1 MATESQR
8 YSVLLAR
15 GLDIEQQNIQ
25 RRTPEA
31 NQRDGIGNRE
41 AGRSTLSVAESKI

>member
-25 RRTPEA
+25 RRTPEVESTR
-31 NQRDGIGNRE
+31 RDR
-41 AGRSTLSVAESKI
+41 